1 MKKFLIAIAA
11 LVFVSSSSFAER
23 YVMVTHGE
31 GKDPFWPVVQKGG
44 EDAARAI
51 GADFEY
57 IYNPSADMADMASS
71 IQAAA
76 ATQPD
81 GMVISLPDP
90 DALGP
95 AIKAAVAAG
104 VPVITMNSG
113 LESSASLGALMHVG
127 QPEYLAGQSAGA
139 RAKAE
144 GATKALCMIQEAYN
158 TALVDRCEG
167 YGESVPMEFTDTTS
181 DPATI
186 QTRATAALQANPD
199 VDAILSVG
207 PHVCS
212 AVALAL
218 DDLGMSVHHS
228 CFDLSPDVMDLINA
242 GKVAF
247 TIDQQQRLQGYMPII
262 VLHLYNNG
270 AGLLPGANIPSGPG
284 FVDKSNASSVAALAG
299 IVVVPLYFNPTTAA
313 LHEAFPTAYYAEPV
327 LWAGFAAGLLQTL
340 LQVIFWDK
348 MGFRTIKD
356 GALNGIWLG
365 AILGGIQNLNE
376 ASQYA
381 VFNATGQAF
390 ITVLIYIIFTA
401 VSGGAIAWAFARG
414 EKSEK

>member
-1 MKKFLIAIAA
+1 MKKFLITLFSIM
-11 LVFVSSSSFAER
+11 FVAGVVSAER

-31 GKDPFWPVVQKGG
+31 GNDPFWPVVQKGG

-76 ATQPD
+76 ATSPD

-90 DALGP
+90 DSLGP
-95 AIKAAVAAG
+95 AIKAAVASG

-127 QPEYLAGQSAGA
+127 QPEFLAGQSAGA

-167 YGESVPMEFTDTTS
+167 YGEAVPMEFTDTTS

-186 QTRATAALQANPD
+186 QTRATAALQSNPD
-199 VDAILSVG
+199 VDAVLSVG
-207 PHVCS
+207 PHVCD
-212 AVALAL
+212 AVSKAL
-218 DDLGMSVHHS
+218 DDLGMTVHHS
-228 CFDLSPDVMDLINA
+228 CFDLSPAVMDLINA

-299 IVVVPLYFNPTTAA
+299 I
-313 LHEAFPTAYYAEPV
+313 
-327 LWAGFAAGLLQTL
+327 
-340 LQVIFWDK
+340 D
-348 MGFRTIKD
+348 R
-356 GALNGIWLG
+356 
-365 AILGGIQNLNE
+365 
-376 ASQYA
+376 
-381 VFNATGQAF
+381 
-390 ITVLIYIIFTA
+390 
-401 VSGGAIAWAFARG
+401 
-414 EKSEK
+414 

>member
-1 MKKFLIAIAA
+1 MKNFLMTLIAVVFATSAA
-11 LVFVSSSSFAER
+11 FAER

-31 GKDPFWPVVQKGG
+31 GNDPFWPVVQKGG

-76 ATQPD
+76 ATSPD

-90 DALGP
+90 DSLGP

-167 YGESVPMEFTDTTS
+167 YGEAVPMEFTDTTS

-186 QTRATAALQANPD
+186 QTRATAALQANSD
-199 VDAILSVG
+199 VDAVLSVG
-207 PHVCS
+207 PHVCD
-212 AVALAL
+212 AVAKAL
-218 DDLGMSVHHS
+218 DDLGMTVHHS
-228 CFDLSPDVMDLINA
+228 CFDLSPAVMDLINA

-299 IVVVPLYFNPTTAA
+299 I
-313 LHEAFPTAYYAEPV
+313 
-327 LWAGFAAGLLQTL
+327 
-340 LQVIFWDK
+340 D
-348 MGFRTIKD
+348 R
-356 GALNGIWLG
+356 
-365 AILGGIQNLNE
+365 
-376 ASQYA
+376 
-381 VFNATGQAF
+381 
-390 ITVLIYIIFTA
+390 
-401 VSGGAIAWAFARG
+401 
-414 EKSEK
+414 

>member
-1 MKKFLIAIAA
+1 MRNFLMTLIAVVFATSAA
-11 LVFVSSSSFAER
+11 FAER

-31 GKDPFWPVVQKGG
+31 GNDPFWPVVQKGG

-76 ATQPD
+76 ATSPD

-90 DALGP
+90 DSLGP

-167 YGESVPMEFTDTTS
+167 YGEAVPMEFTDTTS

-186 QTRATAALQANPD
+186 QTRATAALQANSD

-207 PHVCS
+207 PHVCD
-212 AVALAL
+212 AVSKAL
-218 DDLGMSVHHS
+218 DDLGMTVHHS
-228 CFDLSPDVMDLINA
+228 CFDLSPAVMDLINA

-262 VLHLYNNG
+262 VLHLYNTG

-299 IVVVPLYFNPTTAA
+299 I
-313 LHEAFPTAYYAEPV
+313 
-327 LWAGFAAGLLQTL
+327 
-340 LQVIFWDK
+340 D
-348 MGFRTIKD
+348 R
-356 GALNGIWLG
+356 
-365 AILGGIQNLNE
+365 
-376 ASQYA
+376 
-381 VFNATGQAF
+381 
-390 ITVLIYIIFTA
+390 
-401 VSGGAIAWAFARG
+401 
-414 EKSEK
+414 

>member
-1 MKKFLIAIAA
+1 MKKILLTFAAI
-11 LVFVSSSSFAER
+11 VFVTSSAFAER

-31 GKDPFWPVVQKGG
+31 GNDPFWPVVQKGG

-76 ATQPD
+76 ATSPD

-113 LESSASLGALMHVG
+113 LETSASLGALMHVG

-186 QTRATAALQANPD
+186 QTRATAALQAHPE

-207 PHVCS
+207 PHVCD
-212 AVALAL
+212 AVSKAL
-218 DDLGMSVHHS
+218 DDLGMTVHHS
-228 CFDLSPDVMDLINA
+228 CFDLSPAVMDLINS

-247 TIDQQQRLQGYMPII
+247 TIDQQQRLQGYLPII
-262 VLHLYNNG
+262 ILHLYNNG

-284 FVDKSNASSVAALAG
+284 FVDKSNATSVAALAG
-299 IVVVPLYFNPTTAA
+299 I
-313 LHEAFPTAYYAEPV
+313 
-327 LWAGFAAGLLQTL
+327 
-340 LQVIFWDK
+340 D
-348 MGFRTIKD
+348 R
-356 GALNGIWLG
+356 
-365 AILGGIQNLNE
+365 
-376 ASQYA
+376 
-381 VFNATGQAF
+381 
-390 ITVLIYIIFTA
+390 
-401 VSGGAIAWAFARG
+401 
-414 EKSEK
+414 

>member
-1 MKKFLIAIAA
+1 LKYEFFCGFSLLDYVIFLGGKMKKFLFTLFTIM
-11 LVFVSSSSFAER
+11 FVAGVVSAER

-31 GKDPFWPVVQKGG
+31 GNDPFWPVVQKGG

-57 IYNPSADMADMASS
+57 IYTPSADMADMASS

-76 ATQPD
+76 ATSPD
-81 GMVISLPDP
+81 GLVISLPDP
-90 DALGP
+90 DSLGP
-95 AIKAAVAAG
+95 AIKAAVASG

-127 QPEYLAGQSAGA
+127 QPEFLAGQSAGA

-167 YGESVPMEFTDTTS
+167 YGEAVPMEFTDTTS

-186 QTRATAALQANPD
+186 QTRATAALQSNPD
-199 VDAILSVG
+199 VDAVLSVG
-207 PHVCS
+207 PHVCD
-212 AVALAL
+212 AVSKAL
-218 DDLGMSVHHS
+218 DDLGMTVHHS
-228 CFDLSPDVMDLINA
+228 CFDLSPAVMDLINA

-299 IVVVPLYFNPTTAA
+299 I
-313 LHEAFPTAYYAEPV
+313 
-327 LWAGFAAGLLQTL
+327 
-340 LQVIFWDK
+340 D
-348 MGFRTIKD
+348 R
-356 GALNGIWLG
+356 
-365 AILGGIQNLNE
+365 
-376 ASQYA
+376 
-381 VFNATGQAF
+381 
-390 ITVLIYIIFTA
+390 
-401 VSGGAIAWAFARG
+401 
-414 EKSEK
+414 

>member
-1 MKKFLIAIAA
+1 MKKFLFTLFTIM
-11 LVFVSSSSFAER
+11 FVAGVVSAER

-31 GKDPFWPVVQKGG
+31 GNDPFWPVVQKGG

-76 ATQPD
+76 ATSPD

-90 DALGP
+90 DSLGP
-95 AIKAAVAAG
+95 AIKAAVASG

-127 QPEYLAGQSAGA
+127 QPEFLAGQSAGA

-167 YGESVPMEFTDTTS
+167 YGEAVPMEFTDTTS

-186 QTRATAALQANPD
+186 QTRATAALQSNPD
-199 VDAILSVG
+199 VDAVLSVG
-207 PHVCS
+207 PHVCD
-212 AVALAL
+212 AVSKAL
-218 DDLGMSVHHS
+218 DDLGMTVHHS
-228 CFDLSPDVMDLINA
+228 CFDLSPAVMDLINA

-299 IVVVPLYFNPTTAA
+299 I
-313 LHEAFPTAYYAEPV
+313 
-327 LWAGFAAGLLQTL
+327 
-340 LQVIFWDK
+340 D
-348 MGFRTIKD
+348 R
-356 GALNGIWLG
+356 
-365 AILGGIQNLNE
+365 
-376 ASQYA
+376 
-381 VFNATGQAF
+381 
-390 ITVLIYIIFTA
+390 
-401 VSGGAIAWAFARG
+401 
-414 EKSEK
+414 

>member
-1 MKKFLIAIAA
+1 MKKILLTFAAI
-11 LVFVSSSSFAER
+11 VFVTSSAFAER

-31 GKDPFWPVVQKGG
+31 GNDPFWPVVQKGG

-76 ATQPD
+76 ATSPD

-113 LESSASLGALMHVG
+113 LETSASLGALMHVG

-186 QTRATAALQANPD
+186 QTRATAALQSNPE

-207 PHVCS
+207 PHVCD
-212 AVALAL
+212 AVSKAL
-218 DDLGMSVHHS
+218 DDLGMTVHHS
-228 CFDLSPDVMDLINA
+228 CFDLSPAVMDLINA

-247 TIDQQQRLQGYMPII
+247 TIDQQQRLQGYLPII

-284 FVDKSNASSVAALAG
+284 FVDKSNATSVAALAG
-299 IVVVPLYFNPTTAA
+299 I
-313 LHEAFPTAYYAEPV
+313 
-327 LWAGFAAGLLQTL
+327 
-340 LQVIFWDK
+340 D
-348 MGFRTIKD
+348 R
-356 GALNGIWLG
+356 
-365 AILGGIQNLNE
+365 
-376 ASQYA
+376 
-381 VFNATGQAF
+381 
-390 ITVLIYIIFTA
+390 
-401 VSGGAIAWAFARG
+401 
-414 EKSEK
+414 

>member
-1 MKKFLIAIAA
+1 MKKILLTFAAI
-11 LVFVSSSSFAER
+11 VFVTSSAFAER

-31 GKDPFWPVVQKGG
+31 GNDPFWPVVQKGG

-76 ATQPD
+76 ATSPD

-90 DALGP
+90 DSLGP

-207 PHVCS
+207 PHVCD
-212 AVALAL
+212 AVSKAL
-218 DDLGMSVHHS
+218 DDLGMTVHHS
-228 CFDLSPDVMDLINA
+228 CFDLSPAVMDLINA

-247 TIDQQQRLQGYMPII
+247 TIDQQQRLQGYVPII
-262 VLHLYNNG
+262 VLHLYNTG

-299 IVVVPLYFNPTTAA
+299 I
-313 LHEAFPTAYYAEPV
+313 
-327 LWAGFAAGLLQTL
+327 
-340 LQVIFWDK
+340 D
-348 MGFRTIKD
+348 R
-356 GALNGIWLG
+356 
-365 AILGGIQNLNE
+365 
-376 ASQYA
+376 
-381 VFNATGQAF
+381 
-390 ITVLIYIIFTA
+390 
-401 VSGGAIAWAFARG
+401 
-414 EKSEK
+414 

>member
-1 MKKFLIAIAA
+1 MKKILLTFAAI
-11 LVFVSSSSFAER
+11 VFVTSSAFAER

-31 GKDPFWPVVQKGG
+31 GNDPFWPVVQKGG

-76 ATQPD
+76 ATSPD

-186 QTRATAALQANPD
+186 QTRATAALQAHPE
-199 VDAILSVG
+199 VDAVLSVG
-207 PHVCS
+207 PHVCD
-212 AVALAL
+212 AVSKAL
-218 DDLGMSVHHS
+218 DDLGMTVHHS
-228 CFDLSPDVMDLINA
+228 CFDLSPAVMDLINA

-247 TIDQQQRLQGYMPII
+247 TIDQQQRLQGYLPII
-262 VLHLYNNG
+262 ILHLYNNG

-284 FVDKSNASSVAALAG
+284 FVDKSNATSVAALAG
-299 IVVVPLYFNPTTAA
+299 I
-313 LHEAFPTAYYAEPV
+313 
-327 LWAGFAAGLLQTL
+327 
-340 LQVIFWDK
+340 D
-348 MGFRTIKD
+348 R
-356 GALNGIWLG
+356 
-365 AILGGIQNLNE
+365 
-376 ASQYA
+376 
-381 VFNATGQAF
+381 
-390 ITVLIYIIFTA
+390 
-401 VSGGAIAWAFARG
+401 
-414 EKSEK
+414 

>member
-1 MKKFLIAIAA
+1 MKRIILTLVAI
-11 LVFVSSSSFAER
+11 VFATSTAFAER

-31 GKDPFWPVVQKGG
+31 GNDPFWPVVQKGG

-76 ATQPD
+76 ATSPD

-90 DALGP
+90 DSLGP

-167 YGESVPMEFTDTTS
+167 YGEAVPMEFTDTTS

-186 QTRATAALQANPD
+186 QTRATAALQANSD
-199 VDAILSVG
+199 VDAVLSVG
-207 PHVCS
+207 PHVCD
-212 AVALAL
+212 AVSKAL
-218 DDLGMSVHHS
+218 DDLGMTVHHS
-228 CFDLSPDVMDLINA
+228 CFDLSPAVMDLINA

-247 TIDQQQRLQGYMPII
+247 TIDQQQRLQGYVPII
-262 VLHLYNNG
+262 VLHLYNTG

-299 IVVVPLYFNPTTAA
+299 I
-313 LHEAFPTAYYAEPV
+313 
-327 LWAGFAAGLLQTL
+327 
-340 LQVIFWDK
+340 D
-348 MGFRTIKD
+348 R
-356 GALNGIWLG
+356 
-365 AILGGIQNLNE
+365 
-376 ASQYA
+376 
-381 VFNATGQAF
+381 
-390 ITVLIYIIFTA
+390 
-401 VSGGAIAWAFARG
+401 
-414 EKSEK
+414 

>member
-1 MKKFLIAIAA
+1 MKRIILTLVAI
-11 LVFVSSSSFAER
+11 VFATSTAFAER

-31 GKDPFWPVVQKGG
+31 GNDPFWPVVQKGG

-76 ATQPD
+76 ATSPD

-90 DALGP
+90 DSLGA

-207 PHVCS
+207 PHVCD
-212 AVALAL
+212 AVSKAL
-218 DDLGMSVHHS
+218 DDLGMTVHHS
-228 CFDLSPDVMDLINA
+228 CFDLSPAVMDLINA

-284 FVDKSNASSVAALAG
+284 FVDKSNATSVAALAG
-299 IVVVPLYFNPTTAA
+299 I
-313 LHEAFPTAYYAEPV
+313 
-327 LWAGFAAGLLQTL
+327 
-340 LQVIFWDK
+340 D
-348 MGFRTIKD
+348 R
-356 GALNGIWLG
+356 
-365 AILGGIQNLNE
+365 
-376 ASQYA
+376 
-381 VFNATGQAF
+381 
-390 ITVLIYIIFTA
+390 
-401 VSGGAIAWAFARG
+401 
-414 EKSEK
+414 

>member
-1 MKKFLIAIAA
+1 MRSFLMTLIAVVFATSVA
-11 LVFVSSSSFAER
+11 LAER

-31 GKDPFWPVVQKGG
+31 GNDPFWPVVQKGG

-76 ATQPD
+76 ATSPD

-90 DALGP
+90 DSLGP

-167 YGESVPMEFTDTTS
+167 YGEAVPMEFTDTTS

-186 QTRATAALQANPD
+186 QTRATAALQANSD

-207 PHVCS
+207 PHVCD
-212 AVALAL
+212 AVSKAL
-218 DDLGMSVHHS
+218 DDLGMTVHHS
-228 CFDLSPDVMDLINA
+228 CFDLSPAVMDLINA

-299 IVVVPLYFNPTTAA
+299 I
-313 LHEAFPTAYYAEPV
+313 
-327 LWAGFAAGLLQTL
+327 
-340 LQVIFWDK
+340 D
-348 MGFRTIKD
+348 R
-356 GALNGIWLG
+356 
-365 AILGGIQNLNE
+365 
-376 ASQYA
+376 
-381 VFNATGQAF
+381 
-390 ITVLIYIIFTA
+390 
-401 VSGGAIAWAFARG
+401 
-414 EKSEK
+414 

>member
-1 MKKFLIAIAA
+1 MKNILMTIVAIVFATSAA
-11 LVFVSSSSFAER
+11 FAER

-57 IYNPSADMADMASS
+57 IYNPSADMSDMASS

-113 LESSASLGALMHVG
+113 LENSAALGALMHVG

-139 RAKAE
+139 RAASE
-144 GATKALCMIQEAYN
+144 GASNALCMIQEQYN
-158 TALVDRCEG
+158 TALSDRCNG
-167 YGESVPMEFTDTTS
+167 YGEAVPVKFIDTTS

-186 QTRATAALQANPD
+186 ETRATAALQANSD
-199 VDAILSVG
+199 IDAILSVG
-207 PHVCS
+207 PHVCVAVDK
-212 AVALAL
+212 AVAA
-218 DDLGMSVHHS
+218 LGMTVHHS
-228 CFDLSPDVMDLINA
+228 CFDLSPEVMDLINA
-242 GKVAF
+242 DRVSF

-299 IVVVPLYFNPTTAA
+299 V
-313 LHEAFPTAYYAEPV
+313 
-327 LWAGFAAGLLQTL
+327 
-340 LQVIFWDK
+340 D
-348 MGFRTIKD
+348 R
-356 GALNGIWLG
+356 
-365 AILGGIQNLNE
+365 
-376 ASQYA
+376 
-381 VFNATGQAF
+381 
-390 ITVLIYIIFTA
+390 
-401 VSGGAIAWAFARG
+401 
-414 EKSEK
+414 

>member
-1 MKKFLIAIAA
+1 MKKILLGIFITIFFAGGA
-11 LVFVSSSSFAER
+11 LAER
-23 YVMVTHGE
+23 YVMVTHTAGT
-31 GKDPFWPVVQKGG
+31 DPFWPVVQKGG

-113 LESSASLGALMHVG
+113 LENSAALGALMHVG
-127 QPEYLAGQSAGA
+127 QPEYLAGQKAGE

-144 GATKALCMIQEAYN
+144 GATTALCMIQEAYN

-167 YGESVPMEFTDTTS
+167 YGEAVPMEFTDTTS

-186 QTRATAALQANPD
+186 QTRATAALQANSD

-207 PHVCS
+207 PHVCEAVDK
-212 AVALAL
+212 AVA
-218 DDLGMSVHHS
+218 DLGMTVHHA
-228 CFDLSPDVMDLINA
+228 CFDLSPAVMDLINA
-242 GKVAF
+242 GRVSF

-262 VLHLYNNG
+262 VLHLYNNS

-299 IVVVPLYFNPTTAA
+299 I
-313 LHEAFPTAYYAEPV
+313 
-327 LWAGFAAGLLQTL
+327 
-340 LQVIFWDK
+340 D
-348 MGFRTIKD
+348 R
-356 GALNGIWLG
+356 
-365 AILGGIQNLNE
+365 
-376 ASQYA
+376 
-381 VFNATGQAF
+381 
-390 ITVLIYIIFTA
+390 
-401 VSGGAIAWAFARG
+401 
-414 EKSEK
+414 

>member
-1 MKKFLIAIAA
+1 MKKILLTFATI
-11 LVFVSSSSFAER
+11 VFVASSAFAER

-31 GKDPFWPVVQKGG
+31 GNDPFWPVVQKGG

-76 ATQPD
+76 ATSPD

-90 DALGP
+90 DSLGA

-207 PHVCS
+207 PHVCD
-212 AVALAL
+212 AVSKAL
-218 DDLGMSVHHS
+218 DDLGMTVHHS
-228 CFDLSPDVMDLINA
+228 CFDLSPAVMDLINA

-247 TIDQQQRLQGYMPII
+247 TIDQQQRLQGYLPII

-284 FVDKSNASSVAALAG
+284 FVDKSNATSVAALAG
-299 IVVVPLYFNPTTAA
+299 I
-313 LHEAFPTAYYAEPV
+313 
-327 LWAGFAAGLLQTL
+327 
-340 LQVIFWDK
+340 D
-348 MGFRTIKD
+348 R
-356 GALNGIWLG
+356 
-365 AILGGIQNLNE
+365 
-376 ASQYA
+376 
-381 VFNATGQAF
+381 
-390 ITVLIYIIFTA
+390 
-401 VSGGAIAWAFARG
+401 
-414 EKSEK
+414 

>member
-1 MKKFLIAIAA
+1 MRKFLMIIIAV
-11 LVFVSSSSFAER
+11 VFTTGTAFAER

-44 EDAARAI
+44 EDAARAV

-104 VPVITMNSG
+104 IPVITMNSG
-113 LESSASLGALMHVG
+113 LENSAALGALMHVG
-127 QPEYLAGQSAGA
+127 QPEYLAGQSAGK

-186 QTRATAALQANPD
+186 QTRATAALQANSD

-207 PHVCS
+207 PHVCEAVDK
-212 AVALAL
+212 AVA
-218 DDLGMSVHHS
+218 DLGMTVHHA
-228 CFDLSPDVMDLINA
+228 CFDLSPAVMDLINA
-242 GKVAF
+242 GRVSF

-262 VLHLYNNG
+262 VLHLYNNS

-299 IVVVPLYFNPTTAA
+299 I
-313 LHEAFPTAYYAEPV
+313 
-327 LWAGFAAGLLQTL
+327 
-340 LQVIFWDK
+340 D
-348 MGFRTIKD
+348 R
-356 GALNGIWLG
+356 
-365 AILGGIQNLNE
+365 
-376 ASQYA
+376 
-381 VFNATGQAF
+381 
-390 ITVLIYIIFTA
+390 
-401 VSGGAIAWAFARG
+401 
-414 EKSEK
+414 

>member
-1 MKKFLIAIAA
+1 MKKILLTFAAI
-11 LVFVSSSSFAER
+11 VFVTSSAFAER

-31 GKDPFWPVVQKGG
+31 GNDPFWPVVQKGG

-76 ATQPD
+76 ATSPD

-90 DALGP
+90 DSLGP

-186 QTRATAALQANPD
+186 QTRATAALQANPE

-207 PHVCS
+207 PHVCD
-212 AVALAL
+212 AVSKAL
-218 DDLGMSVHHS
+218 DDLGMTVHHS
-228 CFDLSPDVMDLINA
+228 CFDLSPAVMDLINA

-247 TIDQQQRLQGYMPII
+247 TIDQQQRLQGYLPII

-284 FVDKSNASSVAALAG
+284 FVDKSNATSVAALAG
-299 IVVVPLYFNPTTAA
+299 I
-313 LHEAFPTAYYAEPV
+313 
-327 LWAGFAAGLLQTL
+327 
-340 LQVIFWDK
+340 D
-348 MGFRTIKD
+348 R
-356 GALNGIWLG
+356 
-365 AILGGIQNLNE
+365 
-376 ASQYA
+376 
-381 VFNATGQAF
+381 
-390 ITVLIYIIFTA
+390 
-401 VSGGAIAWAFARG
+401 
-414 EKSEK
+414 

>member
-1 MKKFLIAIAA
+1 MKKILLTFAAI
-11 LVFVSSSSFAER
+11 VFVTSSAFAER

-31 GKDPFWPVVQKGG
+31 GNDPFWPVVQKGG

-76 ATQPD
+76 ATSPD

-90 DALGP
+90 DSLGP

-167 YGESVPMEFTDTTS
+167 YGEAVPMEFTDTTS

-186 QTRATAALQANPD
+186 QTRATAALQANSD
-199 VDAILSVG
+199 VDAVLSVG
-207 PHVCS
+207 PHVCD
-212 AVALAL
+212 AVSKAL
-218 DDLGMSVHHS
+218 DDLGMTVHHS
-228 CFDLSPDVMDLINA
+228 CFDLSPAVMDLINA

-262 VLHLYNNG
+262 VLHLYNTG

-299 IVVVPLYFNPTTAA
+299 I
-313 LHEAFPTAYYAEPV
+313 
-327 LWAGFAAGLLQTL
+327 
-340 LQVIFWDK
+340 D
-348 MGFRTIKD
+348 R
-356 GALNGIWLG
+356 
-365 AILGGIQNLNE
+365 
-376 ASQYA
+376 
-381 VFNATGQAF
+381 
-390 ITVLIYIIFTA
+390 
-401 VSGGAIAWAFARG
+401 
-414 EKSEK
+414 

>member
-1 MKKFLIAIAA
+1 MKKFLLTIAA
-11 LVFVSSSSFAER
+11 IVLVTSSAFAER

-31 GKDPFWPVVQKGG
+31 GNDPFWPVVQKGG

-76 ATQPD
+76 ATSPD

-90 DALGP
+90 DSLGP

-167 YGESVPMEFTDTTS
+167 YGEAVPMEFTDTTS

-186 QTRATAALQANPD
+186 QTRATAALQSNPD

-207 PHVCS
+207 PHVCD
-212 AVALAL
+212 AVSKAL
-218 DDLGMSVHHS
+218 DDLGMTVHHS
-228 CFDLSPDVMDLINA
+228 CFDLSPAVMDLINA

-247 TIDQQQRLQGYMPII
+247 TIDQQQRLQGYVPII
-262 VLHLYNNG
+262 VLHLYNTG

-299 IVVVPLYFNPTTAA
+299 I
-313 LHEAFPTAYYAEPV
+313 
-327 LWAGFAAGLLQTL
+327 
-340 LQVIFWDK
+340 D
-348 MGFRTIKD
+348 R
-356 GALNGIWLG
+356 
-365 AILGGIQNLNE
+365 
-376 ASQYA
+376 
-381 VFNATGQAF
+381 
-390 ITVLIYIIFTA
+390 
-401 VSGGAIAWAFARG
+401 
-414 EKSEK
+414 

>member
-1 MKKFLIAIAA
+1 MKKLILSIAA
-11 LVFVSSSSFAER
+11 LALFATTAFAER
-23 YVMVTHGE
+23 YVMITHGE
-31 GKDPFWPVVQKGG
+31 GNDPFWPVVQKGG

-81 GMVISLPDP
+81 GIVVSLPDP
-90 DALGP
+90 DALGA

-113 LESSASLGALMHVG
+113 LESSAALGALMHVG
-127 QPEYLAGQSAGA
+127 QPERLAGQSAGK

-144 GATKALCMIQEAYN
+144 GATNALCMIQEAYN

-167 YGESVPMEFTDTTS
+167 YGEAIPTMMTDTTS

-186 QTRATAALQANPD
+186 QTRASAALQANPD
-199 VDAILSVG
+199 IDAVLSVG

-228 CFDLSPDVMDLINA
+228 CFDLSPDVMDLIAA
-242 GKVAF
+242 GKVSF
-247 TIDQQQRLQGYMPII
+247 TIDQQQRLQGYLPII

-299 IVVVPLYFNPTTAA
+299 I
-313 LHEAFPTAYYAEPV
+313 
-327 LWAGFAAGLLQTL
+327 
-340 LQVIFWDK
+340 D
-348 MGFRTIKD
+348 R
-356 GALNGIWLG
+356 
-365 AILGGIQNLNE
+365 
-376 ASQYA
+376 
-381 VFNATGQAF
+381 
-390 ITVLIYIIFTA
+390 
-401 VSGGAIAWAFARG
+401 
-414 EKSEK
+414 

>member
-1 MKKFLIAIAA
+1 MKKFLLTIAA
-11 LVFVSSSSFAER
+11 IVIVTSSAFAER

-31 GKDPFWPVVQKGG
+31 GNDPFWPVVQKGG
-44 EDAARAI
+44 EDAAAAI

-90 DALGP
+90 DALGA

-167 YGESVPMEFTDTTS
+167 YGEAVPMEFTDTTS

-186 QTRATAALQANPD
+186 QTRATAALQSNPD
-199 VDAILSVG
+199 VDAVLSVG
-207 PHVCS
+207 PHVCD
-212 AVALAL
+212 AVAKAL
-218 DDLGMSVHHS
+218 DDLGMTVHHS
-228 CFDLSPDVMDLINA
+228 CFDLSPAVMDLINA
-242 GKVAF
+242 GKVSF
-247 TIDQQQRLQGYMPII
+247 TIDQQQRLQGYLPII

-299 IVVVPLYFNPTTAA
+299 I
-313 LHEAFPTAYYAEPV
+313 
-327 LWAGFAAGLLQTL
+327 
-340 LQVIFWDK
+340 D
-348 MGFRTIKD
+348 R
-356 GALNGIWLG
+356 
-365 AILGGIQNLNE
+365 
-376 ASQYA
+376 
-381 VFNATGQAF
+381 
-390 ITVLIYIIFTA
+390 
-401 VSGGAIAWAFARG
+401 
-414 EKSEK
+414 

>member
-1 MKKFLIAIAA
+1 MKKILLTFVAI
-11 LVFVSSSSFAER
+11 VFVASSAFAER

-31 GKDPFWPVVQKGG
+31 GNDPFWPVVQKGG

-76 ATQPD
+76 ATSPD

-90 DALGP
+90 DSLGA

-207 PHVCS
+207 PHVCD
-212 AVALAL
+212 AVSKAL
-218 DDLGMSVHHS
+218 DDLGMTVHHS
-228 CFDLSPDVMDLINA
+228 CFDLSPAVMDLINA

-247 TIDQQQRLQGYMPII
+247 TIDQQQRLQGYLPII

-284 FVDKSNASSVAALAG
+284 FVDKSNATSVAALAG
-299 IVVVPLYFNPTTAA
+299 I
-313 LHEAFPTAYYAEPV
+313 
-327 LWAGFAAGLLQTL
+327 
-340 LQVIFWDK
+340 D
-348 MGFRTIKD
+348 R
-356 GALNGIWLG
+356 
-365 AILGGIQNLNE
+365 
-376 ASQYA
+376 
-381 VFNATGQAF
+381 
-390 ITVLIYIIFTA
+390 
-401 VSGGAIAWAFARG
+401 
-414 EKSEK
+414 

>member
-1 MKKFLIAIAA
+1 MKRIILTLVAI
-11 LVFVSSSSFAER
+11 VFATSTAFAER

-31 GKDPFWPVVQKGG
+31 GNDPFWPVVQKGG

-76 ATQPD
+76 ATSPD

-90 DALGP
+90 DSLGA

-207 PHVCS
+207 PHVCD
-212 AVALAL
+212 AVSKAL
-218 DDLGMSVHHS
+218 DDLGMTVHHS
-228 CFDLSPDVMDLINA
+228 CFDLSPAVMDLINA

-299 IVVVPLYFNPTTAA
+299 I
-313 LHEAFPTAYYAEPV
+313 
-327 LWAGFAAGLLQTL
+327 
-340 LQVIFWDK
+340 D
-348 MGFRTIKD
+348 R
-356 GALNGIWLG
+356 
-365 AILGGIQNLNE
+365 
-376 ASQYA
+376 
-381 VFNATGQAF
+381 
-390 ITVLIYIIFTA
+390 
-401 VSGGAIAWAFARG
+401 
-414 EKSEK
+414 

>member
-1 MKKFLIAIAA
+1 MKRIILTLVAI
-11 LVFVSSSSFAER
+11 VFATSTAFAER

-31 GKDPFWPVVQKGG
+31 GNDPFWPVVQKGG

-57 IYNPSADMADMASS
+57 IYNPSADMAAMASS

-76 ATQPD
+76 ATSPD

-90 DALGP
+90 DSLGA

-207 PHVCS
+207 PHVCD
-212 AVALAL
+212 AVSKAL
-218 DDLGMSVHHS
+218 DDLGMTVHHS
-228 CFDLSPDVMDLINA
+228 CFDLSPAVMDLINA

-247 TIDQQQRLQGYMPII
+247 TIDQQQRLQGYLPII

-284 FVDKSNASSVAALAG
+284 FVDKSNATSVAALAG
-299 IVVVPLYFNPTTAA
+299 I
-313 LHEAFPTAYYAEPV
+313 
-327 LWAGFAAGLLQTL
+327 
-340 LQVIFWDK
+340 D
-348 MGFRTIKD
+348 R
-356 GALNGIWLG
+356 
-365 AILGGIQNLNE
+365 
-376 ASQYA
+376 
-381 VFNATGQAF
+381 
-390 ITVLIYIIFTA
+390 
-401 VSGGAIAWAFARG
+401 
-414 EKSEK
+414 

>member
-1 MKKFLIAIAA
+1 MKRIILTLIAI
-11 LVFVSSSSFAER
+11 VFATSTAFAER

-31 GKDPFWPVVQKGG
+31 GNDPFWPVVQKGG

-76 ATQPD
+76 ATSPD

-90 DALGP
+90 DSLGP

-167 YGESVPMEFTDTTS
+167 YGEAVPMEFTDTTS

-186 QTRATAALQANPD
+186 QTRATAALQANSD
-199 VDAILSVG
+199 VDAVLSVG
-207 PHVCS
+207 PHVCD
-212 AVALAL
+212 AVSKAL
-218 DDLGMSVHHS
+218 DDLGMTVHHS
-228 CFDLSPDVMDLINA
+228 CFDLSPAVMDLINA

-247 TIDQQQRLQGYMPII
+247 TIDQQQRLQGYVPII
-262 VLHLYNNG
+262 VLHLYNTG

-299 IVVVPLYFNPTTAA
+299 I
-313 LHEAFPTAYYAEPV
+313 
-327 LWAGFAAGLLQTL
+327 
-340 LQVIFWDK
+340 D
-348 MGFRTIKD
+348 R
-356 GALNGIWLG
+356 
-365 AILGGIQNLNE
+365 
-376 ASQYA
+376 
-381 VFNATGQAF
+381 
-390 ITVLIYIIFTA
+390 
-401 VSGGAIAWAFARG
+401 
-414 EKSEK
+414 

>member
-1 MKKFLIAIAA
+1 MTLIAV
-11 LVFVSSSSFAER
+11 VFATSAVFAER

-31 GKDPFWPVVQKGG
+31 GNDPFWPVVQKGG

-76 ATQPD
+76 ATSPD

-90 DALGP
+90 DSLGP

-167 YGESVPMEFTDTTS
+167 YGEAVPMEFTDTTS

-186 QTRATAALQANPD
+186 QTRATAALQANSD

-207 PHVCS
+207 PHVCD
-212 AVALAL
+212 AVAKAV
-218 DDLGMSVHHS
+218 DDLGMTVHHS
-228 CFDLSPDVMDLINA
+228 CFDLSPAVMDLINA
-242 GKVAF
+242 GKVSF

-284 FVDKSNASSVAALAG
+284 FVDKPNASSVAALAG
-299 IVVVPLYFNPTTAA
+299 I
-313 LHEAFPTAYYAEPV
+313 
-327 LWAGFAAGLLQTL
+327 
-340 LQVIFWDK
+340 D
-348 MGFRTIKD
+348 R
-356 GALNGIWLG
+356 
-365 AILGGIQNLNE
+365 
-376 ASQYA
+376 
-381 VFNATGQAF
+381 
-390 ITVLIYIIFTA
+390 
-401 VSGGAIAWAFARG
+401 
-414 EKSEK
+414 